1 MRRGLALVVV
11 LAMAVSANG
20 QTPQTKE
27 ITEVGGRT
35 FEQWMKDIGHKDPSR
50 REVAIQTILAF
61 GPEKAYEAAPA
72 LVAEL
77 RKHLLNPIDTSVRV
91 NIAIALGAILGAK
104 NNADPKL
111 VKPADPK
118 LVKEAITLLT
128 RLLSEREQGIVRYR
142 AAQALA
148 SIGQESRTAIDSLL
162 PMLRDQFNFEV
173 RQAGAMTLGKVA
185 MDPKTGP
192 SITAIIRL
200 EALLKDPAYKVRQ
213 AACQSIAMLGPPP
226 DPKDGDKKIATL
238 KALEPV
244 AKKDPEP
251 VVQIWANLAIMFY
264 TNKFSDEN
272 VAPIVEHLRNGDVV
286 ARIEAGQ
293 ALSAA
298 APMAKTSIPALI
310 GALGDPEAGV
320 GMVAI
325 MALGRMEA
333 MQAIP
338 ALEKIAADVK
348 SPLREPAKNAAEYL
362 KRKRAGA
369 SK

>member
-1 MRRGLALVVV
+1 MRTGLALVAALV
-11 LAMAVSANG
+11 AAVSASG
-20 QTPQTKE
+20 QTSETKVVK
-27 ITEVGGRT
+27 EVGGRT
-35 FEQWMKDIGHKDPSR
+35 FEQWVKDIGHKDPSR

-61 GPEKAYEAAPA
+61 GPEKAYEATPA
-72 LVAEL
+72 LLGEL

-118 LVKEAITLLT
+118 VVKEAITLLT
-128 RLLSEREQGIVRYR
+128 RLVNEREQGIVRYR

-148 SIGQESRTAIDSLL
+148 SIGLESRTAIDSLL
-162 PMLRDQFNFEV
+162 PMLRDQYNFEV

-200 EALLKDPAYKVRQ
+200 QALLGDPAYKVRQ
-213 AACQSIAMLGPPP
+213 AACQSLAMLGPPP
-226 DPKDGDKKIATL
+226 DPKDGPQKSATL
-238 KALEPV
+238 NALAPV

-251 VVQIWANLAIMFY
+251 VVQIWANVAIMFY
-264 TNKFSDEN
+264 TNKFTDEN
-272 VAPIVEHLRNGDVV
+272 VAPIVEYLRNGDIV
-286 ARIEAGQ
+286 ARMEAAQ
-293 ALSAA
+293 ALSAS
-298 APMAKTSIPALI
+298 APMAKSSIPGLI
-310 GALGDPEAGV
+310 GALGDVDPGV

-325 MALGRMEA
+325 VALGRMEA

-338 ALEKIAADVK
+338 ALDKIAADLK
-348 SPLREPAKNAAEYL
+348 NPLREPAKNAADFL
-362 KRKRAGA
+362 RRKKAGA

>member
-1 MRRGLALVVV
+1 MRRGLALVVA
-11 LAMAVSANG
+11 LAVAVSASG

-27 ITEVGGRT
+27 ITEIGGRT
-35 FEQWMKDIGHKDPSR
+35 FEQWMKDISHKDPSR
-50 REVAIQTILAF
+50 REVAVQTILGF
-61 GPEKAYEAAPA
+61 GPEKAYEAAPT

-77 RKHLLNPIDTSVRV
+77 RKHLTNPIDTSLRV
-91 NIAIALGAILGAK
+91 NITIALGAILGAK
-104 NNADPKL
+104 TNADPKL
-111 VKPADPK
+111 VKPPDPK
-118 LVKEAITLLT
+118 VLKEAITLLT
-128 RLLSEREQGIVRYR
+128 KLLSDSQGIVRYR

-148 SIGQESRTAIDSLL
+148 SIGQEARTAVEALL
-162 PMLRDQFNFEV
+162 PLLREQYNFEV

-185 MDPKTGP
+185 MDPKNGP

-200 EALLKDPAYKVRQ
+200 QALLTDPAYKVRQ
-213 AACQSIAMLGPPP
+213 AACQALAMLGPPP
-226 DPKDGDKKIATL
+226 DPKDGTQKYLTL

-244 AKKDPEP
+244 AKKDAEP
-251 VVQIWANLAIMFY
+251 VVQIWAHVAIMFY
-264 TNKFSDEN
+264 TNKFADDN
-272 VAPIVEHLRNGDVV
+272 VGPIVEYLRTGDII

-298 APMAKTSIPALI
+298 APMAKSSVPALI
-310 GALGDPEAGV
+310 GALGDPEASV

-325 MALGRMEA
+325 LALGRMEA